1 MGSHQ
6 RQSVWLLLIWRI
18 GRISAR
24 HINSRNRA
32 IKRGRSLRSVKVRSV
47 RKTWPPF
54 VQEGNPQREP
64 DPSAT
69 GKLYYAEASIGIE
82 DLVSSQSAIGGK
94 EMVFHTQRKRS
105 KANPGSKSRSP
116 GSLGSQ
122 INSGPPVSKIAISK
136 ESFQGPAP
144 KKVTPQPNAFWTVKL
159 QLVKRV
165 R

>member
-1 MGSHQ
+1 MVVADLANWAHQRPSHQ
-6 RQSVWLLLIWRI
+6 PEKSRHQETQK
-18 GRISAR
+18 SAV
-24 HINSRNRA
+24 SQGA
-32 IKRGRSLRSVKVRSV
+32 I
-47 RKTWPPF
+47 RKKNLAPF